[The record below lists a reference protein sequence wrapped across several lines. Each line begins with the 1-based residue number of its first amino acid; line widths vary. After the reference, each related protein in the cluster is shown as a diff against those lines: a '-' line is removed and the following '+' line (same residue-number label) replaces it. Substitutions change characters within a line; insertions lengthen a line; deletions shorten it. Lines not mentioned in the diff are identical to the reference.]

1 MKTSVPNSPDLF
13 TVSKREKAS
22 DFHIANVVDFLLC
35 AKMPIILTENRE
47 KHLFVCQSSDI
58 MSGTIKKY
66 LYASVNRTVKVSF
79 SRISGQ
85 HMEK

>member
-13 TVSKREKAS
+13 TVSKREKGS
-22 DFHIANVVDFLLC
+22 NFHIANVDFLLC

-58 MSGTIKKY
+58 VSGSIKKY